1 MAYTYSMP
9 TVAVTI
15 ITNPSNIYMIDDP
28 QVKFTGNQIKSVQYL
43 SNVWRNSTSFGVR
56 HQSSWS

>member
-9 TVAVTI
+9 TVAVT

-28 QVKFTGNQIKSVQYL
+28 QVIFTGNQIKSVQYL